1 MRGGALGA
9 LAGCLLV
16 TSLAAGCS
24 RDPSSPAGPEPA
36 PAPTAASEEQ
46 VERLL
51 ARRARAIRTERRST
65 FVATTVPGPDRRTQ
79 LVAFDA
85 LADLPVARATYEV
98 TSVDEVADR
107 GLTRVSAQL
116 LVRLEGFDPRP
127 VPASHVLELEH
138 HDDGWRVLHDRTA
151 PSQVVAAPWTLAGAR
166 VRTGEDL
173 VLVLDRRS
181 ADQGDR
187 LLGLAAEARDAT
199 DSYVPYPRRQGIVM
213 LAPSTT
219 DTLRD
224 DGFGSDTIERLGGIA
239 REVDDR
245 HGDVVTDRV
254 VLVPEMLGR
263 SDDVLL
269 TLIRHEFAHVA
280 VADRD
285 KRMPLWIVEGLA
297 EWASWRGDPTYSI
310 ATSAVRA
317 AESPAGVTGM
327 PSDVDFR
334 DDDSGTAYGIAWFA
348 MRWLE
353 TVHGSRAPYDLL
365 DRAIEEK
372 AFRGPAVSRLLQRQY
387 GVTSDELAQRAGELI
402 ADSFEAS

>member
-1 MRGGALGA
+1 
-9 LAGCLLV
+9 
-16 TSLAAGCS
+16 
-24 RDPSSPAGPEPA
+24 
-36 PAPTAASEEQ
+36 
-46 VERLL
+46 
-51 ARRARAIRTERRST
+51 
-65 FVATTVPGPDRRTQ
+65 
-79 LVAFDA
+79 
-85 LADLPVARATYEV
+85 VARASYDV

-107 GLTRVSAQL
+107 GLTSVSAQL

-138 HDDGWRVLHDRTA
+138 HDDGWRVLRDRTA

-166 VRTGEDL
+166 VRTSEGL

-181 ADQGDR
+181 DDQGDR

-199 DSYVPYPRRQGIVM
+199 ASYVPYPRRHGVVM

-269 TLIRHEFAHVA
+269 TLLRHEFAHVA
-280 VADRD
+280 IAQRD
-285 KRMPLWIVEGLA
+285 ERMPLWVVEGLA
-297 EWASWRGDPTYSI
+297 EWASWRGDPSYTI
-310 ATSAVRA
+310 ATSAVRD
-317 AESPAGVTGM
+317 AESPGGVTRM
-327 PSDVDFR
+327 PPDVDFR

-353 TVHGSRAPYDLL
+353 TVHGPRAPYDLL
-365 DRAIEEK
+365 DRAVEEK
-372 AFRGPAVSRLLQRQY
+372 AFRGPEVSRLLQRQY

-402 ADSFEAS
+402 ADTFEAS